1 MQETATTFSTAMGY
15 ITGAVGDMVDL
26 IEDHAIMLVG
36 IAGSVAGA
44 GLGLVKKATGQGRK
58 GKK

>member
-15 ITGAVGDMVDL
+15 ITGSVGDMVDL

-36 IAGSVAGA
+36 IAGGVAA
-44 GLGLVKKATGQGRK
+44 TGLGLVKKATGQGRK

>member
-15 ITGAVGDMVDL
+15 VTGAMGDMIDT
-26 IEDHAIMLVG
+26 IEAHALMLVG
-36 IAGSVAGA
+36 IAGSVAA
-44 GLGLVKKATGQGRK
+44 TGLGLVKKATGQGKK

>member
-1 MQETATTFSTAMGY
+1 MGETATTFSTAMGY

-36 IAGSVAGA
+36 IAGSVAA
-44 GLGLVKKATGQGRK
+44 SGLGLVKKATGQGKK